1 MAEPKKAVWKDALT
15 GASFGLLAGI
25 LIKDLELTTIVSY
38 WGDRSLVAASAA
50 LVGAALWPTRLRGL
64 LGLAVLSL
72 AILWVAVAFT
82 PLTTWMAQGLERRDP
97 LRKADAVFV
106 LASGIQKDGD
116 LSTAAMSRLLRGLE
130 LLGEGWAPR
139 LILSELP
146 HGPSYRSAACELM
159 NRLGLDHEVMS
170 VGPVRN
176 THDEAVAVAEA
187 ARDFGLDHLLV
198 VSSPSHTRRAAAALE
213 AQNLRVSA
221 VPSQETTFDYG
232 NLHDNW
238 SGDHRLRAFPNL
250 LHEHVGLFAYQLR
263 GWIE

>member
-1 MAEPKKAVWKDALT
+1 MWKDVLT

-25 LIKDLELTTIVSY
+25 LIKDLDLTTVVSY

-50 LVGAALWPTRLRGL
+50 LVGAALWPTRLQGL
-64 LGLAVLSL
+64 LGWGVLSL
-72 AILWVAVAFT
+72 VILWAAAAFT
-82 PLTTWMAQGLERRDP
+82 PLTTWMARGLERRDP

-106 LASGIQKDGD
+106 LASGLQEDGE

-146 HGPSYRSAACELM
+146 DGPSYRSAACELM
-159 NRLGLDHEVMS
+159 NRFGLDHEIVS
-170 VGPVRN
+170 VGPVRS

-187 ARDFGLDHLLV
+187 ARDFGFEHLLV

-221 VPSQETTFDYG
+221 VPAQETMFDYG
-232 NLHDNW
+232 HLEDDW
-238 SGDHRLRAFPNL
+238 GGDDRLRAFPML
-250 LHEHVGLFAYQLR
+250 LHEHLGLFAYRLR